1 MVGIGCCW
9 KVGVGRSLPQPLSHT
24 HTCFFSR
31 HLAKLVLTTSQVHKW
46 VVGKDQVPRC
56 CQSSRA
62 DPKCI
67 AFCQVLARWKR
78 VDGIFARL
86 VNKAAGRTIKLIGS
100 SVQQVFSDMPG
111 VETARCCWIHYS
123 VFSYHF
129 NWPDGSPAAELQLWF
144 QQEI

>member
-100 SVQQVFSDMPG
+100 SVQQVFFGHAWRGNRSLLLDLLLGIFIPFQL
-111 VETARCCWIHYS
+111 ARREPSC
-123 VFSYHF
+123 
-129 NWPDGSPAAELQLWF
+129 
-144 QQEI
+144 